1 MALGWGQRFWAC
13 PEGKSTGAL
22 SRPHDSAEPRTP
34 IEALLQSSR
43 PLPVPPLRCSL
54 FHSAERGTF
63 SAYSNYVPLLSP
75 ATIPFRPVMLL
86 LAFVL
91 IIVSLLW

>member
-1 MALGWGQRFWAC
+1 M
-13 PEGKSTGAL
+13 
-22 SRPHDSAEPRTP
+22 SRPRDSAEPRTP
-34 IEALLQSSR
+34 IEALPQPSR
-43 PLPVPPLRCSL
+43 PLPVPLPHCSL
-54 FHSAERGTF
+54 FHSVERGTF

-75 ATIPFRPVMLL
+75 ATISFRPIMLP